1 MVSTQKDPVLAV
13 LSLSGGN
20 DGLNTVIPYSNPLYR
35 DYRPTLGIPEGQ
47 IIPINDDLGF
57 HPTMGPLKKFWDE
70 GKLAIFLGVGY
81 DNPSYSHFRSMDIW
95 HTCEPDKIGTEGWL
109 GRVLKEIDPSA
120 ENVLCGVNFGR
131 GLPRALVM
139 EGVPVASVG
148 NLETYGLLTGID
160 GESQRDQ
167 ALDVFGRMYSP
178 AMGSGAVMDYIHS
191 TGTNAL
197 KGADILATAPDKYT
211 SEVEYSNTVVGQYMK
226 NIAQTHLAEF
236 GSRVLYTTSP
246 YNSFDTHA
254 NQAPALR
261 PVERRVQQRGYL
273 LPGPAEPQR
282 QRQRDA
288 AHVHRV
294 WPPHLRQRFR
304 HRPRRRR
311 HRLGCGR
318 ARQGR
323 HLRRVPVPGTRPAGR
338 GGQPPLRHGLPLH
351 LHHHRGRLVQD
362 GLPAQRRRFLREGQ
376 LPVGPQEQ
384 SLFDSGKSVVPAKPG
399 TSNPAM
405 TVGAGLKSAPT
416 WAIQAVRL
424 FNRNDTKQKDE
435 VRA

>member
-20 DGLNTVIPYSNPLYR
+20 DGLNTVIPYNNPLYR

-47 IIPINDDLGF
+47 IISINDQLGF

-109 GRVLKEIDPSA
+109 GRVLKEIDPNA

-160 GESQRDQ
+160 GEGQRDQ

-254 NQAPALR
+254 NQASLHSGLWSDVSNNVDTFYQDLR
-261 PVERRVQQRGYL
+261 DHNASDNVMLLMFTEFGRRISDNGS
-273 LPGPAEPQR
+273 
-282 QRQRDA
+282 
-288 AHVHRV
+288 
-294 WPPHLRQRFR
+294 
-304 HRPRRRR
+304 
-311 HRLGCGR
+311 
-318 ARQGR
+318 
-323 HLRRVPVPGTRPAGR
+323 GTD
-338 GGQPPLRHGLPLH
+338 H
-351 LHHHRGRLVQD
+351 
-362 GLPAQRRRFLREGQ
+362 
-376 LPVGPQEQ
+376 
-384 SLFDSGKSVVPAKPG
+384 
-399 TSNPAM
+399 
-405 TVGAGLKSAPT
+405 GAGGIAWVVGENVKGGIYGEYPSLEPSQQEEGGNLKYSMDFRSIYTTIVEDWFKMDAQP
-416 WAIQAVRL
+416 IVGGSFEKVNFL
-424 FNRNDTKQKDE
+424 
-435 VRA
+435 

>member
-47 IIPINDDLGF
+47 IIPINDQLGF
-57 HPTMGPLKKFWDE
+57 HPTMGGLKKFWDE

-81 DNPSYSHFRSMDIW
+81 NNPSYSHFRSMDIW

-109 GRVLKEIDPSA
+109 GRVLKEIDPNA

-160 GESQRDQ
+160 GADQRDQ

-254 NQAPALR
+254 NQASLHSGLWSDVSNNVDTFFQDLR
-261 PVERRVQQRGYL
+261 DHNASDNVMLLMFTEFGRRISDNGS
-273 LPGPAEPQR
+273 
-282 QRQRDA
+282 
-288 AHVHRV
+288 
-294 WPPHLRQRFR
+294 
-304 HRPRRRR
+304 
-311 HRLGCGR
+311 
-318 ARQGR
+318 
-323 HLRRVPVPGTRPAGR
+323 GTD
-338 GGQPPLRHGLPLH
+338 H
-351 LHHHRGRLVQD
+351 
-362 GLPAQRRRFLREGQ
+362 
-376 LPVGPQEQ
+376 
-384 SLFDSGKSVVPAKPG
+384 
-399 TSNPAM
+399 
-405 TVGAGLKSAPT
+405 GAGGIAFVVGEHVKGGIYGEYPSLEPSQQEEGGNLRYNMDFRSIYTTIVEDFYKMDAQPIVGGSFEK
-416 WAIQAVRL
+416 VNFL
-424 FNRNDTKQKDE
+424 
-435 VRA
+435 

>member
-20 DGLNTVIPYSNPLYR
+20 DGLNTVIPFTNPLYK
-35 DYRPTLGIPEGQ
+35 DYRPTLGIADSQ
-47 IIPINDDLGF
+47 VLPITDSLGF
-57 HPTMGPLKKFWDE
+57 HPTMGPLKKYWDA

-95 HTCEPDKIGTEGWL
+95 HTCEPDAIGTEGWL
-109 GRVLKEIDPSA
+109 GRALKEMDPNA
-120 ENVLCGVNFGR
+120 ENVLSGVNFGR

-160 GESQRDQ
+160 GEGQREQ

-178 AMGSGAVMDYIHS
+178 AMGRGAVLDYIHS

-211 SEVEYSNTVVGQYMK
+211 SNVEYSATVVGQYMK

-254 NQAPALR
+254 NQASLHSGLWTDVSNNVDTFITDLKEHNASDNVLLFMFT
-261 PVERRVQQRGYL
+261 EFGRRITDNGS
-273 LPGPAEPQR
+273 
-282 QRQRDA
+282 
-288 AHVHRV
+288 
-294 WPPHLRQRFR
+294 
-304 HRPRRRR
+304 
-311 HRLGCGR
+311 
-318 ARQGR
+318 
-323 HLRRVPVPGTRPAGR
+323 GTD
-338 GGQPPLRHGLPLH
+338 H
-351 LHHHRGRLVQD
+351 
-362 GLPAQRRRFLREGQ
+362 
-376 LPVGPQEQ
+376 
-384 SLFDSGKSVVPAKPG
+384 
-399 TSNPAM
+399 
-405 TVGAGLKSAPT
+405 GAGGIAF
-416 WAIQAVRL
+416 AIGDHVKGGIYGEYPSLEPGQQEEGGNLR
-424 FNRNDTKQKDE
+424 FNMDFRSIYTTVLEDWFGLDAQPIVGGNFEKVKFL
-435 VRA
+435 